1 MKNIYARIGLV
12 VAVTAL
18 SVLLIP
24 GVDDGASPLRD
35 GRAPVLLDGGGESDR
50 FRGFFH

>member
-1 MKNIYARIGLV
+1 MNNLFARIGLV

-24 GVDDGASPLRD
+24 GVDDGVELFFQLVVLVAS
-35 GRAPVLLDGGGESDR
+35 S
-50 FRGFFH
+50 

>member
-1 MKNIYARIGLV
+1 MNSLFARIGLV

-24 GVDDGASPLRD
+24 GVDDGAELLFQLM
-35 GRAPVLLDGGGESDR
+35 VLVASS
-50 FRGFFH
+50 

>member
-1 MKNIYARIGLV
+1 MNSLFARIGLV

-24 GVDDGASPLRD
+24 GVDDGVELLFQLVALVAS
-35 GRAPVLLDGGGESDR
+35 S
-50 FRGFFH
+50 

>member
-1 MKNIYARIGLV
+1 MNSLFARIGLV

-24 GVDDGASPLRD
+24 VGDHGVELLFQLVVLVAS
-35 GRAPVLLDGGGESDR
+35 S
-50 FRGFFH
+50 

>member
-1 MKNIYARIGLV
+1 MNGLFARIGLV

-24 GVDDGASPLRD
+24 GVDNGVELLFQLVVLVAS
-35 GRAPVLLDGGGESDR
+35 S
-50 FRGFFH
+50 